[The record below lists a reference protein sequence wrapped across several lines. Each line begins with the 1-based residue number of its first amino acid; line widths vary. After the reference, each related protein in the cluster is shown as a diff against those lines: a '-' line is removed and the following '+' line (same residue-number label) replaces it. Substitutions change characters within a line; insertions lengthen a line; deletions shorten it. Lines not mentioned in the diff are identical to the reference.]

1 MTFRVRLRHAGAVNP
16 EWERIALQIQA
27 VVDPYDESVRE
38 DVWARAEYRLRAQP
52 LLDGLDI
59 AARPFPDLQVRLS
72 AARAEL
78 NL

>member
-1 MTFRVRLRHAGAVNP
+1 MSP

-27 VVDPYDESVRE
+27 VVEPYDESVRN
-38 DVWARAEYRLRAQP
+38 DVWARAAYRLRART
-52 LLDGLDI
+52 LLDDLDV
-59 AARPFPDLQVRLS
+59 AVRPFPDLQDRLS